1 MPDEYA
7 VEMDGGWMP
16 YSSSVCAQ
24 IESCLAAAQV
34 AELHLECED
43 GVERVIVFDHSGGH
57 HMQLNRRT
65 GGTRR
70 IRVAHSGKDN
80 NSPRRKRVCLE
91 VPDIIEWQYLD
102 GGGKHDR
109 EWTCYSPADNEALE
123 KAFQSENVTV
133 VLQVFFAPENPTP
146 KPHTHPRRCCT
157 QNTK

>member
-1 MPDEYA
+1 MPT
-7 VEMDGGWMP
+7 
-16 YSSSVCAQ
+16 
-24 IESCLAAAQV
+24 
-34 AELHLECED
+34 ED
-43 GVERVIVFDHSGGH
+43 GYDRTWLQDISYDGLKKLARVHGIEDD
-57 HMQLNRRT
+57 
-65 GGTRR
+65 
-70 IRVAHSGKDN
+70 A
-80 NSPRRKRVCLE
+80 E